1 MMTITKTVLLVAL
14 LLSACAPVTGKN
26 VPSGSSDVDMARPGA
41 AFTPE
46 YIFQHQLYGAGGV
59 AG

>member
-1 MMTITKTVLLVAL
+1 MTITKTVLLVAL
-14 LLSACAPVTGKN
+14 LLSACAPVTGTN
-26 VPSGSSDVDMARPGA
+26 VPSGSSDADMIRPGA

-46 YIFQHQLYGAGGV
+46 YIFQHHLYGAGGV